1 MKRILLFTLLIG
13 VLIFM
18 ATTILTNNSSAAHTR
33 SAQSLESDLKNPVKV
48 TKGGQLEHARI
59 LWDFFFNK
67 PAHTRPSGQIPVQRV
82 TREQLQKAPN
92 GTVYRLGH
100 STVLMKLDDA
110 FWLTD
115 PMFSDRASPIRFFGP
130 ERFHAPPISIAEL
143 PPIKGVIIS
152 HDHYDHLDHDSIM
165 QLAGK
170 VEYFLTPLGVGD
182 ILIDWGAPAAKVRQ
196 LDWWQETE
204 VAGVRLVA
212 TPAQHFSGRGLFN
225 KNRTQWASWV
235 ILTADRR
242 LFFSGDS
249 GYFDGFKKI
258 GATYGPFDMTMIE
271 TGAYDANWPGVHMQP
286 EESIQAHIDLKGRS
300 MLPIHNGTFD
310 LSMHSWHNPFDR
322 AVALGETKNVTVLT
336 PEMGEPVNMHST
348 GRGQYWWSSV
358 DRVKE
363 PKQVQVTG
371 QPAVERM

>member
-1 MKRILLFTLLIG
+1 
-13 VLIFM
+13 M
-18 ATTILTNNSSAAHTR
+18 ATTILTNNSNAAHTR
-33 SAQSLESDLKNPVKV
+33 SVQSLESELKNPVKV
-48 TKGGQLEHARI
+48 TKGGQLDHARI

-92 GTVYRLGH
+92 NTVYRLGH

-115 PMFSDRASPIRFFGP
+115 PMFSERASPLSFFGP

-152 HDHYDHLDHDSIM
+152 HDHYDHLDQDSIM

-170 VEYFLTPLGVGD
+170 TNYFLTPLGVGD
-182 ILIDWGAPAAKVRQ
+182 ILIDWGVSATKVRQ
-196 LDWWQETE
+196 LDWWQETKI
-204 VAGVRLVA
+204 AGVRLVA

-235 ILTADRR
+235 IVAADRR

-249 GYFDGFKKI
+249 GYFDGFEEI
-258 GATYGPFDMTMIE
+258 GASYGPFDLTMIE

-322 AVALGETKNVTVLT
+322 AVALGESKNITVLT
-336 PEMGEPVNMHST
+336 PEMGEPVSMHNSSH
-348 GRGQYWWSSV
+348 GRHWWGSV
-358 DRVKE
+358 DRVNE
-363 PKQVQVTG
+363 LRQVQVKG
-371 QPAVERM
+371 PAAIEGM